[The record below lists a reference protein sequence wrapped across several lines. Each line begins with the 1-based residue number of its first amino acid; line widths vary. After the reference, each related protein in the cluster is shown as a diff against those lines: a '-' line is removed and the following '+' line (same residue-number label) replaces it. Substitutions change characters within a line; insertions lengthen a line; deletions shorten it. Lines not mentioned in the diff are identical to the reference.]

1 MAMAPG
7 EISATSVRW
16 TKGESLLQHEGPG
29 APGTNRTC
37 DPPLRRGMLYPLS
50 YGGGESD
57 CTEAASAC
65 I

>member
-1 MAMAPG
+1 M
-7 EISATSVRW
+7 EIL
-16 TKGESLLQHEGPG
+16 GG

-50 YGGGESD
+50 YGGNGVIFSYFRLLR
-57 CTEAASAC
+57 